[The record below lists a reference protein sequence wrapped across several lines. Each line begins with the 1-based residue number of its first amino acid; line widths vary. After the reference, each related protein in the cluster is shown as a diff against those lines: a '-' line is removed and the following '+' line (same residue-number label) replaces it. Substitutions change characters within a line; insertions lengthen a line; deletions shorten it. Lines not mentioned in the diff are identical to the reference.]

1 MPKNTDWQNE
11 RIEKIWLPNQ
21 IFVERLCMAKLSDYP
36 QEVSEVLAD
45 TCLSLCIA
53 VNQNT
58 DFRDERAWLFKT
70 ANNILKTKLKE
81 IAIKKKKEVSLYSR
95 ENELVYDIPY
105 TIDFI
110 ESLVKEESVCK
121 KVGEIFASLSEIER
135 QVFILYHIEHV
146 SYKEI
151 GDRYGMT
158 ADAAK
163 QFNYRTKRKIAKLV
177 GPKANELYKE
187 I

>member
-1 MPKNTDWQNE
+1 MP
-11 RIEKIWLPNQ
+11 
-21 IFVERLCMAKLSDYP
+21 S
-36 QEVSEVLAD
+36 
-45 TCLSLCIA
+45 
-53 VNQNT
+53 
-58 DFRDERAWLFKT
+58 
-70 ANNILKTKLKE
+70 
-81 IAIKKKKEVSLYSR
+81 KKKKEVSLYSR

-158 ADAAK
+158 ADAVK